1 MTAWVV
7 RGRGRMQWG
16 CESEGVGCAA
26 KMVTGTIRVRVET
39 TPYDAVR

>member
-1 MTAWVV
+1 
-7 RGRGRMQWG
+7 MQWG
-16 CESEGVGCAA
+16 CDSVGVAGAA

>member
-7 RGRGRMQWG
+7 RGRGG
-16 CESEGVGCAA
+16 CSGGGESVGVGCAA
-26 KMVTGTIRVRVET
+26 KMVTGTEKDQVET